1 MVLPFTQ
8 VIDVLAAGVEAATVV
23 VVVARTVSDF
33 SPAILSA
40 AKFAARASAVYELL
54 QVDSPYSWR
63 IVAAS

>member
-8 VIDVLAAGVEAATVV
+8 VIDVFAADVEAATVV
-23 VVVARTVSDF
+23 VVTRAVSDF